1 MLSIAINGV
10 DFVEGAEPI
19 EYYFFTDPDRYLNLL
34 DLEFGIYISSLQG
47 AFLIHFI
54 ISWCFRHRYYR
65 LYLRVKHFV
74 KNRTVWRHATYGT
87 MEMELPVREKGKGK
101 STRTSIA

>member
-1 MLSIAINGV
+1 MIAAAIAASLQ
-10 DFVEGAEPI
+10 ETAP
-19 EYYFFTDPDRYLNLL
+19 TPA
-34 DLEFGIYISSLQG
+34 LQG

-74 KNRTVWRHATYGT
+74 KNRTVWRHGTYGT